1 MARHAIWFKEWG
13 ATYQRAMNYIFHD
26 LIGGSLEVYIDDV
39 VVKSQTFEQHLFD
52 LERAFSRMRHY
63 KLK

>member
-1 MARHAIWFKEWG
+1 M
-13 ATYQRAMNYIFHD
+13 
-26 LIGGSLEVYIDDV
+26 YIDDV

-63 KLK
+63 KLKLNPLKCAFAMTKGNFLGRA